1 MSGFKEG
8 LIETIRNP
16 IRGFRYLPRLIAKK
30 ALQLFF
36 LRSKNNP
43 FLLKLLS
50 LERRFMKRRIRIDI
64 TEGAKRHIA
73 SHNVRVE
80 EVITIFE
87 QDYFVKREGRR
98 YELIGRTREG
108 RFLALFLDREKD
120 KFKLITAR
128 DATKAEKELYKKK
141 AK

>member
-1 MSGFKEG
+1 
-8 LIETIRNP
+8 
-16 IRGFRYLPRLIAKK
+16 
-30 ALQLFF
+30 
-36 LRSKNNP
+36 
-43 FLLKLLS
+43 
-50 LERRFMKRRIRIDI
+50 MKIRIEI

-73 SHNVRVE
+73 SHNVRAE

-108 RFLALFLDREKD
+108 RLLALFLEKEKD

-141 AK
+141 AN